1 MTPKDHPRRR
11 RGYRSQAAK
20 DRAELRE
27 LRERVRVVPE
37 SSDRQVKNPIALS
50 AVDVSK
56 LKRHA
61 SRKQYGLQVRGKS
74 AKESR
79 HGRARGHR
87 RRDRIAI
94 DSGATIN
101 LLKSPKWIQSLSSRL
116 QAHVRTANGGTSTTN
131 GHGPM
136 SIWVEG
142 ADGKPLKLDTLG
154 GGYLMNDLAF
164 SLLSVSRMCDHGG

>member
-37 SSDRQVKNPIALS
+37 SPDRQVKNPIALS

-74 AKESR
+74 VKESR
-79 HGRARGHR
+79 HG
-87 RRDRIAI
+87 DR
-94 DSGATIN
+94 
-101 LLKSPKWIQSLSSRL
+101 
-116 QAHVRTANGGTSTTN
+116 GGTESDPHPDAERNT
-131 GHGPM
+131 
-136 SIWVEG
+136 
-142 ADGKPLKLDTLG
+142 
-154 GGYLMNDLAF
+154 
-164 SLLSVSRMCDHGG
+164 RMCIRNASGCGTREADALAKTDAHPDADKGRGCASDDPGEPVQASFKFIAGAK